1 MNLASEVSMALRREF
16 RPTAIQLA
24 QALFYAN
31 AAIWVVLAAAT
42 VWRMAGGSA
51 EQRVSAVVI
60 AVLMLGNAGAM
71 LVSGVGLGRRS
82 RPFYLLALGVLLVNL
97 VLTVTDQVGLLDVL
111 TGALDLALLGLLV
124 AVRKHYFAPG
134 R

>member
-1 MNLASEVSMALRREF
+1 MKLQAKSGF
-16 RPTAIQLA
+16 RPTAIQVA
-24 QALFYAN
+24 QVLFYAN
-31 AAIWVVLAAAT
+31 AVIWVLLAAAT

-71 LVSGVGLGRRS
+71 LVSGIGLGRRS
-82 RPFYLLALGVLLVNL
+82 RLFYLRALAVLLVNL

-111 TGALDLALLGLLV
+111 TGALDLVLLGLLI
-124 AVRKHYFAPG
+124 AVRKRHFAPG
-134 R
+134 P